1 MVLLVMGLWKL
12 SLDEDGFSFLE
23 TLGVLANEAQGVT
36 VFIAIFV
43 LIVVLGLIFDL
54 CVSVLV
60 AEQEEVAVSL
70 SVSKQGTGV
79 GGGLRTKP
87 EPVPTPPPP
96 LPPGFFVG
104 ENLNE
109 LVEVVVKEGV
119 EGEFKDLQLLDDGE
133 V

>member
-1 MVLLVMGLWKL
+1 MVLLLVMGLWKL

-96 LPPGFFVG
+96 GFFVG

>member
-1 MVLLVMGLWKL
+1 MALLVMGLWKL

-79 GGGLRTKP
+79 GGGLCTKP
-87 EPVPTPPPP
+87 EPVPTPPP

>member
-60 AEQEEVAVSL
+60 AEQVVVAVSL

-87 EPVPTPPPP
+87 EPVPTPPP

>member
-60 AEQEEVAVSL
+60 AEQEELAVSL

-79 GGGLRTKP
+79 GGGLRTKL
-87 EPVPTPPPP
+87 EPVPPP

>member
-79 GGGLRTKP
+79 GGGLRTKL
-87 EPVPTPPPP
+87 EPVPTPPP

-109 LVEVVVKEGV
+109 LVEVVVREGV

>member
-60 AEQEEVAVSL
+60 VEQEEVAVSL
-70 SVSKQGTGV
+70 SVSKQATGV
-79 GGGLRTKP
+79 GGGLRTKL
-87 EPVPTPPPP
+87 EPVPTP